1 MRPLL
6 LLALISHFY
15 LLNIS
20 LSILNCSLY
29 DSKFPIW
36 SRGLARSCC
45 NVYPKDIGKR
55 YKTKY
60 YHIHGLYAYTEYP
73 SLQFETGSTIDPNYI
88 YKHAKLNDGDIV
100 YVITSEFYVFMKLFY
115 TLPTTAR
122 ITLVTGCE
130 DIGAP
135 WEVFHPNRTL
145 YTPATLQQTPYQHI
159 SIRQFLRDTR
169 LVTWYTQNYDLLGC
183 NQFTCSD
190 LNISHLPDRQL
201 LSKVIPIPIGLDLH
215 TIAEKPVKKVTPSKT
230 AQQQSICQQTDELQ
244 LLSSAQPSLLSRPV
258 VILAQFSCAFK
269 GNPNLVATR
278 GELCILL
285 TSPPQRSKHTNG
297 SISAYSITYDKPDS
311 YGTLSE
317 ALNPTSVHSVPVAS
331 SLIWYIPPGNL
342 KNSRKRDSRSIF
354 WSNLRHTVY
363 ALAPSGNGIDTHRIW
378 EILHMHTIPIILTST
393 LDILYRQYPIIIL
406 NNWSELCSFDTIL
419 SHTKRLIHVF
429 GPEPFFNSTVRAK
442 LTLRYWVELIKQG
455 GRK

>member
-1 MRPLL
+1 MNTRV
-6 LLALISHFY
+6 LLALIIQLH

-20 LSILNCSLY
+20 LSTLNCSIH
-29 DSKFPIW
+29 DSNFPIW

-45 NVYPKDIGKR
+45 NVYPRDIGKR
-55 YKTKY
+55 YRTKY

-73 SLQFETGSTIDPNYI
+73 SLQFETGSMKDSNYI
-88 YKHAKLNDGDIV
+88 YKHTKLNDGDIV
-100 YVITSEFYVFMKLFY
+100 YVMTSEFYVFMKLFY

-159 SIRQFLRDTR
+159 SIRQFLSDTR
-169 LVTWYTQNYDLLGC
+169 LVTWYAQNYDLLGC

-190 LNISHLPDRQL
+190 LNTSNPTDRKL

-215 TIAEKPVKKVTPSKT
+215 TIAEKPVKKVTPTKT

-244 LLSSAQPSLLSRPV
+244 WLSSAQPPLLSRPV
-258 VILAQFSCAFK
+258 LILAQFSCAFK
-269 GNPNLVATR
+269 GNPSLVATR
-278 GELCILL
+278 GELCTLL
-285 TSPPQRSKHTNG
+285 TSSPHPSQHTNS
-297 SISAYSITYDKPDS
+297 SINTYSIIYDKPDS
-311 YGTLSE
+311 SITLSE
-317 ALNPTSVHSVPVAS
+317 ALNPTTVNPTPATS

-342 KNSRKRDSRSIF
+342 KTSRKRSSRSIF

-406 NNWSELCSFDTIL
+406 NNWSELYSFDTIL

-455 GRK
+455 GK